1 MKAFHKY
8 HKAAKNGNK
17 EAQRRIAQAH
27 GYKPTVLDNPRLIAL
42 LKRADINIH
51 HPLYS
56 DQETLTL

>member
-8 HKAAKNGNK
+8 NKAAKSGNR
-17 EAQRRIAQAH
+17 EAQRRIAQAY

-42 LKRADINIH
+42 LKRADIHIH
-51 HPLYS
+51 HPLYA